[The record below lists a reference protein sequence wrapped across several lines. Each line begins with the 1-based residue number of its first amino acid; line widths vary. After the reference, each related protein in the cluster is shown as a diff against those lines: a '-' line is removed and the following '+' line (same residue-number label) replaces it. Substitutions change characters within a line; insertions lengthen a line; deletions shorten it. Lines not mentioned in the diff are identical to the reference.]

1 MDVIGSTFIRMR
13 SACLVVL
20 CALGLVGGARAAG
33 TEDSLPVR
41 AAAPLVHLTSA
52 RGVETDVAARY
63 VLPIQLGAAP
73 SSASASLDALPPPP
87 NSIVMG
93 IGALGC
99 LGAVQLT
106 RSIRR
111 LAWSHAPDWY
121 HAGAPSRIGHVK
133 LFELD
138 AIDIEPVFGFVLPAT
153 SSLERPWLE
162 RCMLPTPPLIP
173 TRAPRSPPA
182 AALCA

>member
-1 MDVIGSTFIRMR
+1 MD
-13 SACLVVL
+13 ACWSRLFRARGL
-20 CALGLVGGARAAG
+20 CAAALCAVGVVDAARAASVG
-33 TEDSLPVR
+33 ESTTR
-41 AAAPLVHLTSA
+41 CAAPLVQIASV
-52 RGVETDVAARY
+52 RGVETDVAARC
-63 VLPIQLGAAP
+63 VLPIQLDAAT
-73 SSASASLDALPPPP
+73 SNDTAALDALPPPP

-111 LAWSHAPDWY
+111 LASSHVPDWY
-121 HAGAPSRIGHVK
+121 HAGAPARIGHVK

-138 AIDIEPVFGFVLPAT
+138 VIDIEPVFGVVRP
-153 SSLERPWLE
+153 SVSHLERPWLE
-162 RCMLPTPPLIP
+162 ECVLPTPPLIP